1 VCVLTAISPGK
12 PGLAGFT
19 EAKDDG
25 SGAAISHAKLQSNRQ
40 FVTISKDVNRGSKN
54 RNLLQIRVLEIKFSN
69 AKLDF
74 TIE

>member
-1 VCVLTAISPGK
+1 MTD
-12 PGLAGFT
+12 
-19 EAKDDG
+19 E
-25 SGAAISHAKLQSNRQ
+25 GAAISHAKLQSNRQ